1 MVRSGQPVRPRRG
14 PARGKTPSVAP
25 ACLPEGFAET
35 ILDAMSAHIAIL
47 DRNGVILKTNR
58 AWREFS
64 KANGVRTDPATMRV
78 NYLNVCDVTEGE
90 FSREAQQVADGIRA
104 VLGGERDEVVL
115 DYPCHCPGERRWFYM
130 RVTRIPGRGAMRA
143 VVSHENITPL
153 KLAEEALQA
162 NQEALQ
168 KKTGDLK
175 ETNTALKVLLRQ
187 REDDRGDLEQSVLR
201 NVRERVLPYVEKL
214 KTAGLR
220 SKEKN
225 LLEVIERQLNEIVS
239 PLLSRLSTANLILTP
254 QEIQVALLV
263 REGRSSKQ
271 IAELL
276 GVAVVTVNFHR
287 KNLRKKLGIGNSPVN
302 LRAYML
308 SLK

>member
-1 MVRSGQPVRPRRG
+1 VS
-14 PARGKTPSVAP
+14 
-25 ACLPEGFAET
+25 
-35 ILDAMSAHIAIL
+35 
-47 DRNGVILKTNR
+47 
-58 AWREFS
+58 
-64 KANGVRTDPATMRV
+64 
-78 NYLNVCDVTEGE
+78 EGE
-90 FSREAQQVADGIRA
+90 FSSEAQQVADGIRA
-104 VLGGERDEVVL
+104 VLGGERDEFVL

-225 LLEVIERQLNEIVS
+225 LLEVIERQLHEIVS

>member
-1 MVRSGQPVRPRRG
+1 VHTG
-14 PARGKTPSVAP
+14 PA
-25 ACLPEGFAET
+25 
-35 ILDAMSAHIAIL
+35 
-47 DRNGVILKTNR
+47 
-58 AWREFS
+58 
-64 KANGVRTDPATMRV
+64 ATRV

-104 VLGGERDEVVL
+104 VLGGERDEFLL
-115 DYPCHCPGERRWFYM
+115 DYPCHCAGERRWFYM

-153 KLAEEALQA
+153 KLAEEALKA
-162 NQEALQ
+162 NQVALQ
-168 KKTGDLK
+168 KKTRDLK

-187 REDDRGDLEQSVLR
+187 REDDRGDLEHSVLR
-201 NVRERVLPYVEKL
+201 NVRELVLPYVEKL

-220 SKEKN
+220 PKQKN

-254 QEIQVALLV
+254 QEIQVAHLV

-302 LRAYML
+302 LRTYML

>member
-1 MVRSGQPVRPRRG
+1 
-14 PARGKTPSVAP
+14 
-25 ACLPEGFAET
+25 
-35 ILDAMSAHIAIL
+35 
-47 DRNGVILKTNR
+47 
-58 AWREFS
+58 
-64 KANGVRTDPATMRV
+64 
-78 NYLNVCDVTEGE
+78 
-90 FSREAQQVADGIRA
+90 
-104 VLGGERDEVVL
+104 
-115 DYPCHCPGERRWFYM
+115 M

-153 KLAEEALQA
+153 KLAE
-162 NQEALQ
+162 EALQ

-225 LLEVIERQLNEIVS
+225 LLEVIERQLHEIVS

-276 GVAVVTVNFHR
+276 GVALVTVNFHR